1 MIDSQ
6 KQTIESQQLTIE
18 ILLIWI
24 VELKSK

>member
-18 ILLIWI
+18 TLLIWI